1 MNTVLFDLDGTLLPM
16 DQEAFIRLYFGAL
29 TQKFAPH
36 GFEPEK
42 LIQGLWAGMKA
53 MQQNNGSQTNEE
65 AFWQAFTV
73 LAGERALAYRRIL
86 TCFTATSLLRQK
98 KRQSA
103 IRWRR
108 AACSC
113 CGKKGIGWRWQPTR
127 CFRRR
132 QPGRE

>member
-53 MQQNNGSQTNEE
+53 MQENDGSKTNEDV
-65 AFWQAFTV
+65 F
-73 LAGERALAYRRIL
+73 
-86 TCFTATSLLRQK
+86 
-98 KRQSA
+98 
-103 IRWRR
+103 
-108 AACSC
+108 
-113 CGKKGIGWRWQPTR
+113 
-127 CFRRR
+127 
-132 QPGRE
+132 

>member
-53 MQQNNGSQTNEE
+53 MQENDGSKTNEDV
-65 AFWQAFTV
+65 FCRRLPGWQENARS
-73 LAGERALAYRRIL
+73 LIGRIL
-86 TCFTATSLLRQK
+86 TRFIATSLLRQK
-98 KRQSA
+98 KRLSA

-108 AACSC
+108 AVYIC
-113 CGKKGIGWRWQPTR
+113 CGRRGIG
-127 CFRRR
+127 
-132 QPGRE
+132 